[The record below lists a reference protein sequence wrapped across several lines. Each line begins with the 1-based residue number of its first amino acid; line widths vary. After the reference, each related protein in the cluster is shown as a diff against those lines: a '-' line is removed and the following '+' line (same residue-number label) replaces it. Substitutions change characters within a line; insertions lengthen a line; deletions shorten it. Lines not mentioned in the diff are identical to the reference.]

1 MITRELMEKFLRNG
15 CDPEEKARIALY
27 LQEHPETLEKYLIE
41 EEWESFET
49 TGDLSPEIS
58 EKLFS
63 RILKDEQKNGRS
75 RIIVL
80 KRWVAAASFLLLM
93 TAGWMFFTHRSHVI
107 PLVAANTVTPATPED
122 SLQHQWNNGAD
133 KMTVVLKDGSSIE
146 LYPESGI
153 SYSKKWNAPQRVIYL
168 KGKARF
174 SVAREKNRPFI
185 VYSDEIATTVLG
197 TSFTVT
203 SFDRD
208 NTIKVGLHEGKV
220 VVRSA
225 DPALG
230 KRTGD
235 LFLSPGDLLLY
246 NKKSKLAQVLTPRE
260 NARHLAAGNNS
271 AAPPEWYMFKSQ
283 SLDQVFDQL
292 SLYYG
297 VEIDYFP
304 SDTRNRYFTGR
315 YENRDSVGGI
325 LKDIA
330 LLNGLSIIMADGKY
344 TVKKIIH

>member
-15 CDPEEKARIALY
+15 CDPGEKERIALY
-27 LQEHPETLEKYLIE
+27 LQEHPETLEKFLIE

-49 TGDLSPEIS
+49 TEDLSPGVS

-63 RILKDEQKNGRS
+63 RIRKEEQKNGPS
-75 RIIVL
+75 TIIVL
-80 KRWVAAASFLLLM
+80 RRWIAAASILLLM
-93 TAGWMFFTHRSHVI
+93 VAGWMFFSHRNAVI
-107 PLVAANTVTPATPED
+107 PSVAANTIASATPED
-122 SLQHQWNNGAD
+122 SLQHLWNNGAD
-133 KMTVVLKDGSSIE
+133 KMTIVLKDGSSIE

-153 SYSKKWNAPQRVIYL
+153 SYSKKWDGPQRAIYL

-174 SVAREKNRPFI
+174 KVAKEKNRPFI

-220 VVRSA
+220 MVR
-225 DPALG
+225 P
-230 KRTGD
+230 GD
-235 LFLSPGDLLLY
+235 LYLSPGDLLLY
-246 NKKSKLAQVLTPRE
+246 NKTNKTARVLTPRE
-260 NARHLAAGNNS
+260 NARHLASGNTS

-315 YENRDSVGGI
+315 YENRDTVDGI

-330 LLNGLSIIMADGKY
+330 LLNGLSIISEDGKY
-344 TVKKIIH
+344 IVKKKIH

>member
-1 MITRELMEKFLRNG
+1 MITRELMEKFLCNG

-49 TGDLSPEIS
+49 TGDLSPQVS

-63 RILKDEQKNGRS
+63 RILKEGQRNGPS
-75 RIIVL
+75 KIIVL
-80 KRWVAAASFLLLM
+80 KRLVAAASVLLLM
-93 TAGWMFFTHRSHVI
+93 IAGWVFFTHRSHVI
-107 PLVAANTVTPATPED
+107 PPVAANTISPATPED
-122 SLQHQWNNGAD
+122 SLQHEWNNGTD
-133 KMTVVLKDGSSIE
+133 KMTVVLKDGSSIV

-174 SVAREKNRPFI
+174 SVTKEKDRPFI
-185 VYSDEIATTVLG
+185 VYSDEITTTVLG

-220 VVRSA
+220 MVR
-225 DPALG
+225 PANLY
-230 KRTGD
+230 
-235 LFLSPGDLLLY
+235 LSPGDLLLY
-246 NKKSKLAQVLTPRE
+246 NKTSKSARVLTPRE

-297 VEIDYFP
+297 VEIDYLP

-315 YENRDSVGGI
+315 YENRDTVEGI

-330 LLNGLSIIMADGKY
+330 LLNGLSIMKEDGKY
-344 TVKKIIH
+344 SIKKKIH